1 MKKLLSLLSVLT
13 IGVTAVPTT
22 IAARSYQKQE
32 KLDSNIN
39 YSQTNNLE
47 NLNRFKR
54 DKTINKKNTGIIK
67 IINKKYIEGIV
78 NTNKKTN
85 SFRVLLKNK
94 VYFCSNDNNVYEYN
108 PETKQ
113 QKIII
118 TTNSPI
124 LLPGFVL
131 NNKLY
136 FILNNGQVYEY
147 DPATS
152 QQKIVTTAD
161 GPIPYAGVVLNNKLY
176 FSLNDSQIYEYD
188 LAKGTGQQKIIITAD
203 GPIPYAGVVL
213 SNKIYFGSHDNNLY
227 EYNPE
232 TKQQKVIFTKK
243 GRTIGNLVVSN
254 SKVYFGPGQPS
265 YNFYEYEPLELIE
278 SDVIDLQEQI
288 RRGAYLYYQEQNPN
302 SYVKNIEFNMN
313 DLKYSDIELIKR
325 ELVYNIKE
333 VENICDGIAQFE
345 NKTSDEEE
353 YQTQNCKYTK
363 QSIKSYQI
371 LKGLNKRI
379 DNTLEKG
386 TSNTGTSSIL
396 NIKSKSTIS
405 QTGGEVSAGGS
416 LFGIGLSAS
425 ISHSQGNEESN
436 NSQTEKSNSK
446 TENISQIISN
456 SSSIDLSNVTEN
468 QKIETREIEFPS
480 QKVKVGGNQIK
491 KLTFTLNKTITKN
504 KFIFNQHINGKIKV
518 KIIDEYNNIIEQDLL
533 IKDIMGSLK
542 KNDLLPK
549 EIVINNSDI
558 SFQGS
563 FLLNKVSSSNLNIV
577 TEEIDTI

>member
-1 MKKLLSLLSVLT
+1 MKKLLSLLSILT
-13 IGVTAVPTT
+13 ITGTAMPIT
-22 IAARSYQKQE
+22 IAASSYKKE
-32 KLDSNIN
+32 EFKLDSNIN
-39 YSQTNNLE
+39 YSQTNNLK
-47 NLNRFKR
+47 NLNRNKR
-54 DKTINKKNTGIIK
+54 ENNQINNFSGIVKLFNNINISIFRNDVILKNKTYFGGNKNVEEYDILIQKTK
-67 IINKKYIEGIV
+67 SIINTNGQTTKYGV
-78 NTNKKTN
+78 
-85 SFRVLLKNK
+85 VLNNK
-94 VYFCSNDNNVYEYN
+94 VYFGSSDNNVYEYD
-108 PETKQ
+108 TTTGQ
-113 QKIII
+113 QKIVIVTNGGII
-118 TTNSPI
+118 SS
-124 LLPGFVL
+124 GVSL
-131 NNKLY
+131 NNKVY
-136 FILNNGQVYEY
+136 FGSNDHNVYEY
-147 DPATS
+147 DPATRE
-152 QQKIVTTAD
+152 QKIVIRT
-161 GPIPYAGVVLNNKLY
+161 GGQIWSSGVSLNNKVY
-176 FSLNDSQIYEYD
+176 FSSNDHNVYEYNCVT
-188 LAKGTGQQKIIITAD
+188 KKQKIIFNIRND
-203 GPIPYAGVVL
+203 NIMQYASGVV
-213 SNKIYFGSHDNNLY
+213 SNNKIYFGSIDGKIY
-227 EYNPE
+227 
-232 TKQQKVIFTKK
+232 
-243 GRTIGNLVVSN
+243 G
-254 SKVYFGPGQPS
+254 
-265 YNFYEYEPLELIE
+265 YEPLELIE
-278 SDVIDLQEQI
+278 SDIIDLQEQI

-325 ELVYNIKE
+325 ELVSNIKE

-396 NIKSKSTIS
+396 NSNSKSKIS

-436 NSQTEKSNSK
+436 TSQTEKLNSK

-480 QKVKVGGNQIK
+480 QKVKVGGNQTK

-504 KFIFNQHINGKIKV
+504 KFIFNQYINGKIKI
-518 KIIDEYNNIIEQDLL
+518 KIIDEYNNITEQDLL
-533 IKDIMGSLK
+533 IKDVMNSLK
-542 KNDLLPK
+542 NNGILPK